1 MCVYIWISLINE
13 LPRKIYMCSD
23 LCVGRSRTNLIID
36 LSCQISIPGEDQL
49 HKDQIILFNYTGES
63 IQLNMS
69 KHKKMF

>member
-1 MCVYIWISLINE
+1 
-13 LPRKIYMCSD
+13 MCSD

-36 LSCQISIPGEDQL
+36 LSCQISIAGEDQL
-49 HKDQIILFNYTGES
+49 HQDQIILFNYTGES